1 MSSAIPIPT
10 DSPDLIRIPVE
21 QMVSVVEQ
29 ILVKKSLFQ
38 FDATVAAQRL
48 VEADLYGIPSHGCG
62 RIRELVSAIDCG
74 DVDPRARV
82 LIVDENDVLSVL
94 DGGRALGHLA
104 ATKGVEAA
112 IAKAKSSG
120 VGISCIGNSQTLGAL
135 SVPLRMAS
143 ENGLIA
149 IGFSSTGGATVAAP
163 GMTTGVVGNAAFAYV
178 IPRKDLPPIVFDSA
192 CGVESWGKLNLL
204 KRFGVSMPN
213 DFAFDSEGQPTSDID
228 AAATLM
234 PLGGE
239 LGFGLSFLGS
249 ILAGPLVGGQMAIR
263 KKGTDS
269 SDDSQHFVIVLDI
282 GHFTEA
288 DRFHKRID
296 VAVEEMKEKAKE
308 GDREFRI
315 PGERGADCF
324 HEYST
329 TGIPLHRSILEEI
342 KQLAQSLNV
351 DDSF

>member
-1 MSSAIPIPT
+1 MSPSIPIPT
-10 DSPDLIRIPVE
+10 DSPDQIRIPVE
-21 QMVSVVEQ
+21 QIVAVIEK

-62 RIRELVSAIDCG
+62 RILDLVSAIDCG

-82 LIVDENDVLSVL
+82 LIVDENDVLSIL

-143 ENGLIA
+143 EKGLIA

-163 GMTTGVVGNAAFAYV
+163 GTTIGVVGNAAFAYA
-178 IPRKDLPPIVFDSA
+178 IPRKDSPPIVFDTA
-192 CGVESWGKLNLL
+192 CGVESWGKLSLL
-204 KRFGVSMPN
+204 KRFGVSIP
-213 DFAFDSEGQPTSDID
+213 DEIAFDTEGQPTSDIE
-228 AAATLM
+228 AAAALM

-239 LGFGLSFLGS
+239 LGFGLSLLGS
-249 ILAGPLVGGQMAIR
+249 IVAGPLAGGQMAIR

-269 SDDSQHFVIVLDI
+269 SDDSQHFFIVLDI
-282 GHFTEA
+282 EHFTET
-288 DRFHKRID
+288 DRFQKRVD
-296 VAVEEMKEKAKE
+296 VAVAEMREKANE
-308 GDREFRI
+308 GCQSFRL
-315 PGERGADCF
+315 PGEQGADSF
-324 HEYST
+324 KEFST
-329 TGIPLHRSILEEI
+329 TGIPLHCSIVEEI
-342 KQLAQSLNV
+342 KQLAQSLGV
-351 DDSF
+351 EVSF